1 MASNRRKNSTIN
13 NNAMKEQNI
22 QGSPLTD
29 KELYEFIENTMEIM
43 NAYGGSNAGYP
54 SAFTPLLTNERL
66 KEISFTP
73 EEITPSIL
81 KKIMADPAGKSELA
95 SAYAQWLQFSEAITK
110 RTTSYLGN
118 LLPFDYTFICTNAP
132 KNRNDEDYIK
142 DKEIVKDFLSRF
154 NVRAE
159 FSKVHRITVLKDA
172 YFGIFRMDTGNNY
185 SFQELP
191 SNYCLITGRNADYG
205 FLYDFDMTWFL
216 RQGLPIDDYPLAMK
230 KLWHNVFDDTEFRDY
245 DPSSYLDDRNGS
257 FSTWGQTSPLI
268 KDGGFV
274 CFKFNSDTTAIVPFV
289 ASLFNDAVLK
299 NLKRELQNNQDI
311 IASQK
316 ILIGLIPLLKNQK
329 SGEVKDAVSMTPNLL
344 RQYLGML
351 KKGLSDAIK
360 VSGVPFSDV
369 KDINYSLPSKNIYT
383 ESNDN
388 MAANSGVTSG
398 LIYTSQ
404 KMTAQETL
412 LSSEIDANMAK
423 QAYSQYATW
432 LSSVVN
438 SLTKKYKFKFSFE
451 GVNFTSNRKERLD
464 TALKLADKGI
474 VLKQKIAAAIGLN
487 SFELDEMMAS
497 GQEDGFRDNL
507 YLLLNS
513 NTKDYGVED
522 SDVGRPMTDSPSE
535 STDRNANRVISEKGG
550 V

>member
-1 MASNRRKNSTIN
+1 MANNRRKSVKVENT
-13 NNAMKEQNI
+13 APKEQVS
-22 QGSPLTD
+22 QGQAPLTD
-29 KELYEFIENTMEIM
+29 QELMNFIENTFEIM
-43 NAYGGSNAGYP
+43 NTYRGEVAGYP
-54 SAFTPLLTNERL
+54 AAFTPLLTNERL
-66 KEISFTP
+66 SEISFTP
-73 EEITPSIL
+73 KEINADAL
-81 KKIMADPAGKSELA
+81 KRIMADPVGQEELA

-110 RTTSYLGN
+110 RTISYLGN
-118 LLPFDYTFICTNAP
+118 LLPFDYTFVCTNAP
-132 KNRNDEDYIK
+132 KDRNDKDYLG

-154 NVRAE
+154 NVKAE
-159 FSKVHRITVLKDA
+159 FSKVHRISVLKDA
-172 YFGIFRMDTGNNY
+172 YFGIFRMDAGNNY
-185 SFQELP
+185 VFQELP
-191 SNYCLITGRNADYG
+191 SSYCTITGRSADYG

-216 RQGLPIDDYPLAMK
+216 KQGLSIDQYPEAMK
-230 KLWHNVFDDTEFRDY
+230 KLWHNVFGDNGFEDY
-245 DPSSYLDDRNGS
+245 DPSNELDKRDGA
-257 FSTWGQTSPLI
+257 FATWGQTSPLI

-289 ASLFNDAVLK
+289 APLFNDAVLK
-299 NLKRELQNNQDI
+299 NFKRQLQNNQDI

-316 ILIGLIPLLKNQK
+316 ILVGLIPLLKNQK

-369 KDINYSLPSKNIYT
+369 KDINYTLPAKNIYT

-398 LIYTSQ
+398 LIYTSE

-412 LSSEIDANMAK
+412 LSSEIDSNMAT

-451 GVNFTSNRKERLD
+451 GVNFSNNRKERLD

-474 VLKQKIAAAIGLN
+474 VLKQKIAAAVGLN
-487 SFELDEMMAS
+487 TFELDEMLAS

-513 NTKDYGVED
+513 NTKDYGENVD
-522 SDVGRPMTDSPSE
+522 AGRPMAEVTSE

>member
-1 MASNRRKNSTIN
+1 MANNRRKSVKVENT
-13 NNAMKEQNI
+13 APKEQVP
-22 QGSPLTD
+22 QGQAPLTD
-29 KELYEFIENTMEIM
+29 QELMDFIENTFEIM
-43 NAYGGSNAGYP
+43 NTYRGEVAGYP
-54 SAFTPLLTNERL
+54 AAFTPLLTNERL
-66 KEISFTP
+66 SEISFTP
-73 EEITPSIL
+73 KEINADAL
-81 KKIMADPAGKSELA
+81 KRIMADPVGQEELA
-95 SAYAQWLQFSEAITK
+95 SAYAQWLQSYEAITK
-110 RTTSYLGN
+110 RTNLYLGN
-118 LLPFDYTFICTNAP
+118 LLPFDYTFVCTNAP
-132 KNRNDEDYIK
+132 KDRNDKDYLR

-154 NVRAE
+154 NVKAE
-159 FSKVHRITVLKDA
+159 FSKVHRISVLKDA
-172 YFGIFRMDTGNNY
+172 YFGIFRMDAGNNY
-185 SFQELP
+185 VFQELP
-191 SNYCLITGRNADYG
+191 SSYCKITGRSADYG

-216 RQGLPIDDYPLAMK
+216 KQGLSIDQYPSSMK
-230 KLWHNVFDDTEFRDY
+230 KLWHNVFDGTGFEDY
-245 DPSSYLDDRNGS
+245 DPANELDKRDGAFAN
-257 FSTWGQTSPLI
+257 WGQTSPLI

-289 ASLFNDAVLK
+289 ATLFNDAVLK
-299 NLKRELQNNQDI
+299 NFKRELQNNQDI

-316 ILIGLIPLLKNQK
+316 ILVGLIPLLKNQK

-369 KDINYSLPSKNIYT
+369 KDINYTLPAKNIYT

-388 MAANSGVTSG
+388 MAANSGLTSG
-398 LIYTSQ
+398 LIYTSE

-412 LSSEIDANMAK
+412 LSSEIDSNMAT

-451 GVNFTSNRKERLD
+451 GVNFSNNRKERLD

-474 VLKQKIAAAIGLN
+474 VLKQKIAAAVGLN
-487 SFELDEMMAS
+487 TFELDEMLAS
-497 GQEDGFRDNL
+497 GQEDDFRGNL

-513 NTKDYGVED
+513 NTKDYGENAD
-522 SDVGRPMTDSPSE
+522 AGRPMAEVTSE